1 MNNTEK
7 LLWAFVTV
15 LLVII
20 VVILVKKENFGKDK
34 RADVTPCAA
43 VTKWPVC
50 GGVCGGGKH
59 CGPWGNNN
67 GPHGCDCM

>member
-20 VVILVKKENFGKDK
+20 VVILVKKENFEK
-34 RADVTPCAA
+34 R
-43 VTKWPVC
+43 
-50 GGVCGGGKH
+50 
-59 CGPWGNNN
+59 
-67 GPHGCDCM
+67 